1 MQKHTKE
8 AVEAKHLLAKA
19 RSLVAASDRMEQI
32 ALAPETDPG
41 FMKEARRQDA
51 ADRAGYEKA
60 MRQYAREAQLGRS
73 KLRSD
78 RVLHANARRKRD
90 EADSRAYQ
98 NTLRHASNALH
109 QHLNQDPILK
119 SAKAD
124 AERRR
129 AGRGST
135 PPPSTNGGQKNE
147 PAAKGHSRESDQVHR
162 RARELI
168 ANPPARY

>member
-1 MQKHTKE
+1 MPPSE
-8 AVEAKHLLAKA
+8 AHEGGEAPPGEGEVLR
-19 RSLVAASDRMEQI
+19 RSERLYGT

-41 FMKEARRQDA
+41 FMKETRRQDA

-60 MRQYAREAQLGRS
+60 MRQDAREARLGRS

-78 RVLHANARRKRD
+78 GMTTVMKRD
-90 EADSRAYQ
+90 EAYSRAYQ

-109 QHLNQDPILK
+109 RHLNQDPILK